1 MEVNKDTV
9 KKIAHLSRLQFT
21 DEEETKLQGEMTKIL
36 SWMEKLNE
44 LYTDQVEPLIHM
56 SHEINVIRPD
66 VVVDELAHKNA
77 LLNAPK
83 KDSDYFRVPKVIE

>member
-44 LYTDQVEPLIHM
+44 LDTDQVEPLIHM